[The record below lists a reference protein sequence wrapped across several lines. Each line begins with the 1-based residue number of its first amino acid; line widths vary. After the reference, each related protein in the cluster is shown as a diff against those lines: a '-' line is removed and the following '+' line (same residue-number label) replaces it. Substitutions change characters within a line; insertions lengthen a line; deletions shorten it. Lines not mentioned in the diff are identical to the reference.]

1 MTTILSD
8 QSQAIE
14 NAINQSLAAAGSA
27 LTQPTM
33 LAIFAVALVPPLA
46 FCIYNALK
54 FLAGVLKFLAEDGF
68 VFAVF
73 WDWGSNT
80 RKR

>member
-54 FLAGVLKFLAEDGF
+54 FLAEDGF